1 MTAGSPQVA
10 VVIPTTTGRE
20 TRLAFA
26 LEALAGQTL
35 DRGRFEVLVVCAFD
49 RTRGSL
55 IEVPSGLSVR
65 LPAAW
70 GEDTDLGLRAT
81 ELGAEL
87 RYVDGAL
94 VWHAVVPRPLPV
106 ALKDTRRRGSTAAV
120 VARHPVHRGELY
132 GRLFAHERHAKL
144 LLGPTEPDP
153 DERPLLA
160 GLARTINNPRPS
172 GWCETCN
179 IAYPR
184 ELLEAVGGFDESI
197 AFLGEDTDLAMRAT
211 KSGADV
217 RFVVGALVWHAV
229 DPRNLGTAL
238 RDVVR
243 RSSRPAIVARHREL
257 RASLWRGVFTDR
269 DHARLLLALAGML
282 AARRAPALCALACAP
297 YVKHHLGVAP
307 LTPWRAVRVPFRLL
321 SFAILDAAETLA
333 FAASSVRHRVLVL

>member
-1 MTAGSPQVA
+1 VESAPDIA
-10 VVIPTTTGRE
+10 VVIPTLERE

-26 LEALAGQTL
+26 LEALAQQTL
-35 DRGRFEVLVVCAFD
+35 DRDRFEVIVVRA
-49 RTRGSL
+49 
-55 IEVPSGLSVR
+55 SGGRRSGR
-65 LPAAW
+65 AEPP
-70 GEDTDLGLRAT
+70 DGLRVRFVDCAAAGT
-81 ELGAEL
+81 AIQRNVGWRTAQAPLIAFTDDDCRPSPGWLEGMMGAEA
-87 RYVDGAL
+87 GGG
-94 VWHAVVPRPLPV
+94 
-106 ALKDTRRRGSTAAV
+106 TI
-120 VARHPVHRGELY
+120 
-132 GRLFAHERHAKL
+132 

-172 GWCETCN
+172 GWYETCN

-307 LTPWRAVRVPFRLL
+307 LTPWRAVRFPFRLL